1 MKWTPLTSGRRN
13 GYRLLARIGIW
24 PVAARGQLSQLL
36 LVLHPSIL
44 EPCFHLGFG
53 QVQRRR
59 QLYPLGR
66 TQISLH
72 LEPRFQT
79 CQLLV
84 AEYLKP

>member
-1 MKWTPLTSGRRN
+1 MKWTPLTSGRCN
-13 GYRLLARIGIW
+13 GYRLLARIGIAA
-24 PVAARGQLSQLL
+24 AARVQLPQLL

-44 EPCFHLGFG
+44 EPCFHLGLG

-59 QLYPLGR
+59 QLDPFGR
-66 TQISLH
+66 AQISLH
-72 LEPRFQT
+72 LESRFQT